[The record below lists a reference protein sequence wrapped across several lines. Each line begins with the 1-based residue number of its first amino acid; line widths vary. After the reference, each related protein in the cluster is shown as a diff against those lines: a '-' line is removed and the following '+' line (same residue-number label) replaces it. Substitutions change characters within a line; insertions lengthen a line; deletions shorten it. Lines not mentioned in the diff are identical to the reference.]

1 MKGRKT
7 SVENI
12 IKILR
17 EMEILQ
23 GQGSSIDAACKKLGI
38 SSQSFYKWRKEYGK
52 MDISKARKLKELEK
66 ENARLKKLVAD
77 LSLDNAMLKEL
88 SEGNF

>member
-7 SVENI
+7 SVERI

-17 EMEILQ
+17 EMEVLQ
-23 GQGSSIDAACKKLGI
+23 GQGLSIEAACKKLGI
-38 SSQSFYKWRKEYGK
+38 FSQSFYKWRKEYGK

-66 ENARLKKLVAD
+66 ENARLKRLVAD

-88 SEGNF
+88 AEGNF

>member
-7 SVENI
+7 LVERI

-17 EMEILQ
+17 EMEVLQ
-23 GQGSSIDAACKKLGI
+23 GQGLSIEAACKKLGI

-66 ENARLKKLVAD
+66 ENARLKRLVAD

-88 SEGNF
+88 AEGNF